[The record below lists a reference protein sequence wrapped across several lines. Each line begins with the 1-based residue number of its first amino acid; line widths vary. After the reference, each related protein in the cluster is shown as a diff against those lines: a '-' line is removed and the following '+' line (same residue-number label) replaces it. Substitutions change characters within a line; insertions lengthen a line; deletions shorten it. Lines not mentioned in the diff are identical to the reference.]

1 MSSSHSSSSF
11 FDPSTCGSMGFLI
24 HTNPVVSVLSDVAAN
39 TILLPLSDIDT
50 RTSKILQ
57 GGYICRE
64 REREREGRLRMCRF
78 IDLDVSMF
86 WGIEW
91 LSETSDL

>member
-1 MSSSHSSSSF
+1 MSSSHSSSF

-39 TILLPLSDIDT
+39 TIVLPLSDIDT

-57 GGYICRE
+57 GGGYV
-64 REREREGRLRMCRF
+64 EREREGRLRMCRF